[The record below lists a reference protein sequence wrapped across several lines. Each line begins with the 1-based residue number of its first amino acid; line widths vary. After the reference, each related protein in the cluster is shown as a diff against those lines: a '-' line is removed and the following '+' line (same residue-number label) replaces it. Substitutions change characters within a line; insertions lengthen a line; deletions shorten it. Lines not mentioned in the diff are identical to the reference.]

1 MPEKRKIVVDGNEF
15 EVEIEKNGDYWE
27 VTVEGKKFSVEANQS
42 SNPSPRKR
50 KVVPRSSSSGS
61 GAVSSAIPGKIVS
74 ILVSIGDKV
83 KVGDVLLVL
92 EAMKMQNEIKSS
104 IDGTVERID
113 CSPGEMIEANVQLVE
128 IMGDDTNG

>member
-1 MPEKRKIVVDGNEF
+1 MPETRKVVVDGNEF

-27 VTVEGKKFSVEANQS
+27 VTVEGKKFSVEANRS

-128 IMGDDTNG
+128 IMGDDANG

>member
-1 MPEKRKIVVDGNEF
+1 MPETRKVVVDGNEF

-27 VTVEGKKFSVEANQS
+27 VTVEGKKFSVEANRS

-50 KVVPRSSSSGS
+50 KVAPRSSSSGS

-128 IMGDDTNG
+128 IMGDDANG

>member
-1 MPEKRKIVVDGNEF
+1 MPETRKIVVDGNEF

-27 VTVEGKKFSVEANQS
+27 VTVEGKKFSVEASQS

-128 IMGDDTNG
+128 IMGDDANG

>member
-1 MPEKRKIVVDGNEF
+1 MPETRKIVVDGNEF

-128 IMGDDTNG
+128 IMGDDSNG

>member
-128 IMGDDTNG
+128 IMGDDANG

>member
-1 MPEKRKIVVDGNEF
+1 MPETRKIVVDGNEF

-128 IMGDDTNG
+128 IMGDDANG

>member
-1 MPEKRKIVVDGNEF
+1 MPETRKIVVDGNEF

-27 VTVEGKKFSVEANQS
+27 VTVGGKKFSVEANQS

-83 KVGDVLLVL
+83 KVSDVLLVL

-128 IMGDDTNG
+128 IMGDDANG

>member
-1 MPEKRKIVVDGNEF
+1 LPETRKIVVDGNEF

-128 IMGDDTNG
+128 IMGDDANG

>member
-1 MPEKRKIVVDGNEF
+1 MPETRRIVVDGNEF

-128 IMGDDTNG
+128 IMGDDANG

>member
-1 MPEKRKIVVDGNEF
+1 MPETRKIVVDGNEF

-113 CSPGEMIEANVQLVE
+113 CYPGEMIEANVQLVE
-128 IMGDDTNG
+128 IMGDDANG

>member
-1 MPEKRKIVVDGNEF
+1 MPETRRIVVDGNEF

-42 SNPSPRKR
+42 SSPGPRKR

-128 IMGDDTNG
+128 IMGDDANG